1 MTRRIT
7 DTEIAARIV
16 PTMLRWPADAKTI
29 AWDRLREC
37 VDALRGLV
45 YTVNA
50 QCLEAEHD
58 GDLSPE
64 GVIRRRSKIGQ
75 KALSELAEFEPLK
88 LAEKAAAANLTA
100 LEDRMIELPKPTTN
114 AVDFM
119 LEQEVRSYVAD
130 QNSPIEFVLKAM
142 SDRRVLSAVLT
153 APPFLSGL
161 NDTEWNMVRERARVA
176 LHPQQSEM
184 QQWLNKA
191 LAEVRGGAAA
201 AKRMLLERCEL
212 REDGEGQFR
221 PTRTSLAAVT
231 DHPPTGH

>member
-1 MTRRIT
+1 MTRRFT

-45 YTVNA
+45 YKVNV
-50 QCLEAEHD
+50 QCAEAEQD

-64 GVIRRRSKIGQ
+64 GVIRRRTKMGQ
-75 KALSELAEFEPLK
+75 KALSELADFEPLQ
-88 LAEKAAAANLTA
+88 LAEKAVATNLTA
-100 LEDRMIELPKPTTN
+100 LEDRMVELPKPTTN

-119 LEQEVRSYVAD
+119 LEQEIRSYAAD
-130 QNSPIEFVLKAM
+130 QTSPVEFVLKAM
-142 SDRRVLSAVLT
+142 SDRRVLGAVLT

-161 NDTEWNMVRERARVA
+161 SDTEWNLVRERARVT

-184 QQWLNKA
+184 LKSLDKA
-191 LAEVRGGAAA
+191 IVEVREGVAAA
-201 AKRMLLERCEL
+201 TRMLMERCEL
-212 REDGEGQFR
+212 QKDSKGR
-221 PTRTSLAAVT
+221 PEPIRQTVMSARVN
-231 DHPPTGH
+231 